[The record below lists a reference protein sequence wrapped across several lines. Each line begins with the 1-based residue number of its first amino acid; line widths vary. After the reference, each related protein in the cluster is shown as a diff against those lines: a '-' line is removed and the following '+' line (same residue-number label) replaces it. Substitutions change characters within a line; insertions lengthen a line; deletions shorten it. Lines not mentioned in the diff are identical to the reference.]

1 MFLIRGIAKQVTRAT
16 SGVRSPGIHPISN
29 WQILPSDVWQQSF
42 LFSYTL
48 ISENLCLGIIRSK
61 PSGNLLIDLPEIH
74 EIKEPILIS
83 GNFHISEI
91 QISPVSAFY
100 DTNWNL
106 PLSICSKNRFKQFSS
121 TKVLNSGIDWLLQED
136 LCSKD
141 FVQLFASTKTFKYEK
156 IDTPAP
162 AVTENLLTRL
172 CIPRIFGKCFES
184 SNEERELDDENAQ
197 SKKYKK
203 GADKIPTRT
212 PSEWDLLHPMLLA
225 PLSLE
230 FPKEFDFYRE
240 LHGYQQAGISWLTD
254 SPSALLADEMGTGKT
269 VQAVNALRLL
279 FRQGKIRAAL
289 IVSPPAVI
297 GSVDLTIETGNS
309 EGWSGHLYHWASE
322 LEVAV
327 MRGGSQDQRKLAWE
341 RPFHVYITT
350 YDTLRTDIENQTL
363 GDLGKFDCIL
373 LDEAQKIKNQDSK
386 TSKAIRRL
394 QSEYRW
400 ALTGTPIENKLDDI
414 KSLFAFIR
422 PGTFRGGVEDSLDM
436 VKETIN
442 PFMRRRLKKD
452 VLQDL
457 PAKVRQ
463 ETWMELDRDQKADYN
478 AALQAGQEK
487 IKKSLDNERSN
498 QVRTHI
504 FALLTELKQICNFA
518 KGKSDSPK
526 IELLLEYLETI
537 STNGQKVLIFSQYR
551 EEGTDKI
558 ASALERKGIKYVLYT
573 GKVTTQQK
581 DQAVRDFREDPEI
594 TVFLA
599 TIDTAGYG
607 ITLTEATY
615 VIHFDHPWN
624 PAKMQNAED
633 RCHRIG
639 QQRGVTIYS
648 FWMRDTVEERIKKKL
663 VEKHL
668 LVENTVND
676 LAVEAIEDAFS
687 DEDWLD
693 IFGIKPTIKSADA
706 KSKSV
711 DISQPSTDIEQTP
724 QSKDRPVQSS
734 DSKSS
739 PTTKKHV
746 KVSQMSNQRISQL
759 EENMELLR
767 TQIAGKEK
775 AKILGPLEE
784 HARIELGIQ
793 ELRKQLRPFEEE
805 YWQLLA
811 KKAGRADITDI
822 EAEPVVAELLEQIPQ
837 LKANKQLS
845 DEMLQI
851 LQKIYVE
858 VSKPGAP
865 AAAKIKGTVS
875 TIPPFIG
882 LGCEVEIDTENFFRT
897 HLPTFTKW
905 YKNLARK

>member
-1 MFLIRGIAKQVTRAT
+1 MFLIRGIARQVTRAT
-16 SGVRSPGIHPISN
+16 SGVRSPGIYPISN
-29 WQILPSDVWQQSF
+29 WQISPTDVWQQSF

-48 ISENLCLGIIRSK
+48 ISENFCLRIIRSK
-61 PSGNLLIDLPEIH
+61 PSGNLLIDVPEIY
-74 EIKEPILIS
+74 EIKGPALIF
-83 GNFHISEI
+83 GNFHVPEI
-91 QISPVSAFY
+91 QISPASVF
-100 DTNWNL
+100 DETNWNL
-106 PLSICSKNRFKQFSS
+106 PLSICSKNRFKQLPS
-121 TKVLNSGIDWLLQED
+121 TKILNSGIDWLLQES
-136 LCSKD
+136 LCSKN
-141 FVQLFASTKTFKYEK
+141 FVELFTSTKTFKYEK
-156 IDTPAP
+156 VDTPAP
-162 AVTENLLTRL
+162 TISEDLVSQLN
-172 CIPRIFGKCFES
+172 IPRIFGKCFEH
-184 SNEERELDDENAQ
+184 SNEGKELDGKNVQ
-197 SKKYKK
+197 SKQHKK

-240 LHGYQQAGISWLTD
+240 LHGYQQSGISWLAD
-254 SPSALLADEMGTGKT
+254 SSSALLADEMGTGKT

-327 MRGGSQDQRKLAWE
+327 MRGGSPDQRKLAWE

-350 YDTLRTDIENQTL
+350 YDTLRTDIGNQTL
-363 GDLGKFDCIL
+363 SDLGKFDCIL

-386 TSKAIRRL
+386 TSKAIRSL

-422 PGTFRGGVEDSLDM
+422 PGTFIGGVEDSLDM
-436 VKETIN
+436 IKETID
-442 PFMRRRLKKD
+442 PFMLRRLKKD

-463 ETWMELDRDQKADYN
+463 ETWMELDKEQRADYDI
-478 AALQAGQEK
+478 ALKAGKEK
-487 IKKSLDNERSN
+487 IKKSLGTEKTT

-504 FALLTELKQICNFA
+504 FALLVELKQICNFA

-537 STNGQKVLIFSQYR
+537 STNGQKVLVFSQYR

-558 ASALERKGIKYVLYT
+558 AKALERKGIKYVLYT

-615 VIHFDHPWN
+615 VVHFDHPWN

-639 QQRGVTIYS
+639 QQLGVTIYS

-668 LVENTVND
+668 LVENTVDD
-676 LAVEAIEDAFS
+676 LAVEAIENAFS

-693 IFGIKPTIKSADA
+693 VFGVKPTIRSADS

-711 DISQPSTDIEQTP
+711 DTAQPSSDTEQTP
-724 QSKDRPVQSS
+724 KSKNRPVQSS
-734 DSKSS
+734 NSKSS
-739 PTTKKHV
+739 PTTKKHLEV
-746 KVSQMSNQRISQL
+746 NQMSNQRISQL

-784 HARIELGIQ
+784 YARIELGIQ

-811 KKAGRADITDI
+811 KKADRMEITDI
-822 EAEPVVAELLEQIPQ
+822 EAEPVLTELLEQIPQ
-837 LKANKQLS
+837 LKTNKQFS

-858 VSKPGAP
+858 VNKPGAP
-865 AAAKIKGTVS
+865 AGH
-875 TIPPFIG
+875 PHQ
-882 LGCEVEIDTENFFRT
+882 N
-897 HLPTFTKW
+897 
-905 YKNLARK
+905 